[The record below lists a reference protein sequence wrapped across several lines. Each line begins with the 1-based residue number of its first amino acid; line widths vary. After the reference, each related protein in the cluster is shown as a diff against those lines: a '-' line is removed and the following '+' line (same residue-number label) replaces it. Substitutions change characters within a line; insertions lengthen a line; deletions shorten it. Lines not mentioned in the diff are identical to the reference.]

1 MFVHKNKSFLYF
13 RLYKELS
20 DFDVLRGIFSS
31 KVGTQKLTMDA
42 MEAEMR
48 SDFLTARN
56 LYTEGLDKDDWG
68 SDGPITPEVDMWDV
82 SRLQCCANLAQWEN
96 LETFSTESID
106 DNSPPNLNK
115 MWEDS
120 YYQVIK
126 IL

>member
-1 MFVHKNKSFLYF
+1 
-13 RLYKELS
+13 
-20 DFDVLRGIFSS
+20 
-31 KVGTQKLTMDA
+31 MDA

-120 YYQVIK
+120 YYQEIK
-126 IL
+126 FCEIRNNSPLLSNRLKLSTA